1 MRVFPQRYVQRTGYA
16 IIVFIVAF
24 TVSGELI
31 LAFQCKPVRAFWDKT
46 IITSQCFSNDTLFA
60 ITMYQGVL
68 MFVCDI
74 VIIVLPMPAIWGL
87 QMALKKR
94 LLVLFLFSFGVIACI
109 AALVRFSTLVYT
121 KDTTDMT
128 CISSVPPSPSIWLWP
143 SLPQT
148 DKWPGGRL

>member
-1 MRVFPQRYVQRTGYA
+1 MRIFPQRYVQRTGYA

-46 IITSQCFSNDTLFA
+46 IITAQCFSNDTLFA

-74 VIIVLPMPAIWGL
+74 VIIVLPMPAIWRL

-128 CISSVPPSPSIWLWP
+128 CISSVSPSPSIAI
-143 SLPQT
+143 T
-148 DKWPGGRL
+148 TAD